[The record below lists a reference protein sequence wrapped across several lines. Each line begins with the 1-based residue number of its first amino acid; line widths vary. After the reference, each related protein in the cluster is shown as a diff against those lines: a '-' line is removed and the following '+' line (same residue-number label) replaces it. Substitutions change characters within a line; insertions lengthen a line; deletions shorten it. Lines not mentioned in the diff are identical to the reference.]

1 MLEKM
6 IDILSNVIGY
16 LEPLLPH
23 FTLVFTGIIYII
35 KFKKRVSKIALLIKA
50 IMLICILIII
60 YQVFSQLL
68 GIDILSYIPFL
79 Q

>member
-6 IDILSNVIGY
+6 IDILSNIIGY

-35 KFKKRVSKIALLIKA
+35 KFKKRVSRIAFVIKA
-50 IMLICILIII
+50 IMLICVVIII
-60 YQVFSQLL
+60 YQLFSKWF
-68 GIDILSYIPFL
+68 GINIFEFIH
-79 Q
+79 